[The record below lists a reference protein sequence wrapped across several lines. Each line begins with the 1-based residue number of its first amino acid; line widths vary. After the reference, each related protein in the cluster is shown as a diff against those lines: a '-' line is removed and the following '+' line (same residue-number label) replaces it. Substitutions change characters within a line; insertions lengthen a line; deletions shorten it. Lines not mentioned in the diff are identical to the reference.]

1 MRQKVTLTLLVSA
14 LAATGFAQDK
24 VTLTFPQSGER
35 EVWIGTGLPSEPPRD
50 SLRTASNQVDI
61 PTTGKT
67 DTDAVFVWDK
77 QTGNL
82 ASKTVAD
89 VKKGGPWLV
98 TPEAYIDVA
107 LVKIRVETG
116 GKPLAAG
123 VVSLKDARRE
133 VPLILDPSMKG
144 EASFF
149 AIKPGSLR
157 VKVEYR
163 SSGASAKPVIQL
175 LDAPLKRSEV
185 IPTLT
190 IALPAGGAV
199 ADGTAPA
206 SKTDSPE
213 TGGKPESGSEDKVT
227 TGEPAAGGAGEAAPG
242 GTLPKVPE
250 IEQANPLGSIVVI
263 LISLGVVGGLAYF
276 ALKFVKQNPDQ
287 VSGKLEQLGVQIP
300 KPGDDDAPLDPSVAP
315 TPMPAKPAPPQK
327 IMLDGAA
334 PDPIA
339 VAPASTGLSEPRL
352 VAETGDAMPLPDGET
367 VVGREVGL
375 GLSLVGETTVSRR
388 HAQLVR
394 TGGSVVVRDLG
405 STNGTFVN
413 GAQVQ
418 GDTTLRNGDAVQFGA
433 IRFRYEG

>member
-14 LAATGFAQDK
+14 LAAIGFAQDK
-24 VTLTFPQSGER
+24 VTVTFPQGGER
-35 EVWIGTGLPSEPPRD
+35 EVWVATGLPSEPPRD
-50 SLRTASNQVDI
+50 SMRSSTNQVDL
-61 PTTGKT
+61 PVAGKS

-82 ASKTVAD
+82 ASKTIGD
-89 VKKGGPWLV
+89 IKKGGPWLV

-133 VPLILDPSMKG
+133 VPLILDPALKG

-149 AIKPGSLR
+149 AVKPGSLR
-157 VKVEYR
+157 VTVKYR
-163 SSGASAKPVIQL
+163 SGGAMATPVVQL
-175 LDAPLKRSEV
+175 LDAPLKRSDPV
-185 IPTLT
+185 PTLT
-190 IALPAGGAV
+190 VALPAGGV
-199 ADGTAPA
+199 TADGAAVTTENAA
-206 SKTDSPE
+206 E
-213 TGGKPESGSEDKVT
+213 KPESEGKAT
-227 TGEPAAGGAGEAAPG
+227 TGEPAAGGKP
-242 GTLPKVPE
+242 LHVPE
-250 IEQANPLGSIVVI
+250 VDQANPLGSIVVI
-263 LISLGVVGGLAYF
+263 LISLGIVGGLAYL
-276 ALKFVKQNPDQ
+276 ALKYVKQNPDQ
-287 VSGKLEQLGVQIP
+287 VSGKLEELGVQIP
-300 KPGDDDAPLDPSVAP
+300 KPGDDPAPLDPSVAP
-315 TPMPAKPAPPQK
+315 TPTPAKPAPPQK

-339 VAPASTGLSEPRL
+339 AAPASTGVSEPRL

-394 TGGSVVVRDLG
+394 TGGSVILKDLG

-418 GDTTLRNGDAVQFGA
+418 GDTTLKNGDSVQFGA